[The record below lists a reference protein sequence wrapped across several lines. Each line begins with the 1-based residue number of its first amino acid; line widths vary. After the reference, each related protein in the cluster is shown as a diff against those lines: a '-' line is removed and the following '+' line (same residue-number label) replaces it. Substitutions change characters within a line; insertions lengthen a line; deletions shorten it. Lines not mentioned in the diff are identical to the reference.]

1 MKIIRYSV
9 CILFAG
15 LFAAWVVWYVH
26 MLSTGGNAPVVKTAH
41 AKTNV
46 VQTVEADYDED
57 EETDEVQKKSLSLS
71 DLDTSGIKQY
81 PSDDELEKMITAG
94 TKESIEQLEEFLRE
108 ISFDEKWK
116 EMARAC
122 EVLTSVRDWHTNV
135 SEEVQMAYLSALKDF
150 TPLSIPEV
158 IPFLGSDYEDVKD
171 NAQTEISDFIDDSE
185 DDNLI
190 AGLIVSISSLVED
203 EDFADNLVLRIESMD
218 TEIAALTMIGVM
230 RNGTGVIKNSL
241 KENMEFITDQEEMTP
256 EAVLKWAAES
266 KLDDEDK

>member
-46 VQTVEADYDED
+46 VQTVEGDYDED

-94 TKESIEQLEEFLRE
+94 TKESIEQLEDFLRE

-122 EVLTSVRDWHTNV
+122 GSSNG
-135 SEEVQMAYLSALKDF
+135 
-150 TPLSIPEV
+150 LSIRVEGLHAA
-158 IPFLGSDYEDVKD
+158 FNSRSDSVPWKRLRGREG
-171 NAQTEISDFIDDSE
+171 QC
-185 DDNLI
+185 
-190 AGLIVSISSLVED
+190 
-203 EDFADNLVLRIESMD
+203 AD
-218 TEIAALTMIGVM
+218 
-230 RNGTGVIKNSL
+230 
-241 KENMEFITDQEEMTP
+241 
-256 EAVLKWAAES
+256 
-266 KLDDEDK
+266 